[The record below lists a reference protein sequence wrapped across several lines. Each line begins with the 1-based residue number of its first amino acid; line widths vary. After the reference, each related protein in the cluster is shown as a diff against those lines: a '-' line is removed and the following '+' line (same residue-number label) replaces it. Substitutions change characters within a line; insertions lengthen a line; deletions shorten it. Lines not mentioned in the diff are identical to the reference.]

1 MRFPNPHIY
10 AWMAFFCFG
19 LLTSCVKGLHGE
31 VPLTLVIGSR
41 SVIGIICLW
50 PLIRHQGGLRNTLRA
65 TRYPGLQ
72 LLRAFIGV
80 IALMLSFWALPQLHL
95 ADANGLGQIYP
106 VLLTVLAP
114 FILQEQAGLKQWGAL
129 GIGLSGAMIIA
140 QPDGQHMAMIPALCM
155 LGSALTAAIGDLIVR
170 YMGRHDSSLTITV
183 WFFTLVAIVTLGWWM
198 FHDGPKPLT
207 FVQTS
212 LILGIGIA
220 GAAAQFFMVQA
231 FKLLPAATMGVYS
244 SLGLMWAVL
253 FGWLFFSEI
262 PDWGLAIGG
271 SLILSAAW
279 ITSYTSPKRAPVA
292 G

>member
-19 LLTSCVKGLHGE
+19 LLTSCVKGLNGA
-31 VPLTLVIGSR
+31 VPLALVIGAR
-41 SVIGIICLW
+41 SVIGVVCLW
-50 PLIRHQGGLRNTLRA
+50 PLVRRHGGLHRTLHA

-72 LLRAFIGV
+72 FLRALIGL
-80 IALMLSFWALPQLHL
+80 IALSLSFYALPRLHL

-114 FILQEQAGLKQWGAL
+114 FILQEHAGLKQWGAL
-129 GIGLSGAMIIA
+129 GVGLTGAMIIA
-140 QPDGQHMAMIPALCM
+140 QPEGHTMAWVPALCV
-155 LGSALTAAIGDLIVR
+155 LGSALTAAIGDLMVR

-207 FVQTS
+207 FRQTS
-212 LILGIGIA
+212 LIIGIGIA

-262 PDWGLAIGG
+262 PDWGLLLGG

-279 ITSYTSPKRAPVA
+279 FASHTSPKRAPVA